1 MTWFQTAKMKK
12 YRYLQ
17 RKMAQSLKAKT
28 VFYFK
33 MSNGVGYITLEKQ

>member
-1 MTWFQTAKMKK
+1 MKK

-17 RKMAQSLKAKT
+17 RKMAQPLKAKT

-33 MSNGVGYITLEKQ
+33 TSDGMGYITLEKQ

>member
-1 MTWFQTAKMKK
+1 MKK

-17 RKMAQSLKAKT
+17 RKMAQLLKAKT

-33 MSNGVGYITLEKQ
+33 TSDDMGYSALEKQ